1 MRRPNT
7 LIYRQ
12 IVLGSRI
19 LLDSNVWRYI
29 IDAGA
34 LPDLQRAARKSQ
46 HVIVASPAVLFEAA
60 RTDDRKLRDRL
71 LTAMTNPAWKRLMP
85 EAYWEAEEL
94 KGEVRRLRPEWLRP
108 SPELTLFRRV
118 KHDWVRAK
126 GGVWDRIGQEAH
138 LLQQHDAEMLD
149 RAREQAYALRED
161 ARNLKATWESTP
173 LSKTL
178 CKLSVENP
186 GWDGTPVE
194 PWRIDAMNVFT
205 VAINTE
211 GHPSNDWLAGELDLQ
226 FMAFQ
231 SEQLTRFWLHEVD
244 LLNMRRH
251 WLRWAFEFLQRLR
264 RVTDGTPVDAQ
275 LGTYLIDTDLF
286 VSADKNLIWITSRC
300 QSDAPFTVAT
310 PVKVPAGEGAADAVI
325 RLLNSHS

>member
-1 MRRPNT
+1 
-7 LIYRQ
+7 
-12 IVLGSRI
+12 LGRRI

-34 LPDLQRAARKSQ
+34 LPDLQRAARKSR

-60 RTDDRKLRDRL
+60 HADDRKLRDRL
-71 LTAMTNPAWKRLMP
+71 LTAMTKPAWKRLMP

-108 SPELTLFRRV
+108 SPDLMLFRRV

-161 ARNLKATWESTP
+161 ARNLPTTWESTP
-173 LSKTL
+173 LSMTL
-178 CKLSVENP
+178 CKLSVDTP
-186 GWDGTPVE
+186 GWNGSPVE
-194 PWRIDAMNVFT
+194 PWRIDALNVFT
-205 VAINTE
+205 VAINTV
-211 GHPSNDWLAGELDLQ
+211 GHPSKDWLAGELDFQ
-226 FMAFQ
+226 FMMFQ

-244 LLNMRRH
+244 LLSMRRH

-275 LGTYLIDTDLF
+275 LGTYLIDTDLL
-286 VSADKNLIWITSRC
+286 VSADKNLIWMASRC
-300 QSDAPFTVAT
+300 QIDAPFTVAT
-310 PVKVPAGEGAADAVI
+310 PVKVPAGEGAADEVI
-325 RLLNSHS
+325 RLLSSHS